1 MKKWLPLVSG
11 LFLLFVIQLLTIE
24 VGAQSPQ
31 VLDILNQSINSNVSS
46 NIEVQSSVDNVT
58 VTKLEVISPSRV
70 SIDLKYSGEGKAP
83 AVKVEAGAINLR
95 SELVQELLNLE
106 DNSSDFNQLLAANS
120 TNSSTL
126 INETLDRLGEILS
139 ESNGTKIVAADWK
152 SPRSVS
158 VKIAGNTTISDAN
171 TVWVTVHK

>member
-1 MKKWLPLVSG
+1 MSQ
-11 LFLLFVIQLLTIE
+11 VILRFKAL
-24 VGAQSPQ
+24 
-31 VLDILNQSINSNVSS
+31 
-46 NIEVQSSVDNVT
+46 DNVT
-58 VTKLEVISPSRV
+58 VTKFEVISPSRV

-83 AVKVEAGAINLR
+83 AVKVAAGAINLH
-95 SELVQELLNLE
+95 SKLVEELSKLRY
-106 DNSSDFNQLLAANS
+106 SSSGFNQLLAANS

-126 INETLDRLGEILS
+126 INETLDQLGEILS

>member
-31 VLDILNQSINSNVSS
+31 VLDILNQSTNSNVSS

-58 VTKLEVISPSRV
+58 VTKLELISPSRV

-106 DNSSDFNQLLAANS
+106 DNSSDFNQLLANS

>member
-95 SELVQELLNLE
+95 SKLVEELLN
-106 DNSSDFNQLLAANS
+106 SGDFNQLLAANS

-126 INETLDRLGEILS
+126 INKTLDQLGEILS